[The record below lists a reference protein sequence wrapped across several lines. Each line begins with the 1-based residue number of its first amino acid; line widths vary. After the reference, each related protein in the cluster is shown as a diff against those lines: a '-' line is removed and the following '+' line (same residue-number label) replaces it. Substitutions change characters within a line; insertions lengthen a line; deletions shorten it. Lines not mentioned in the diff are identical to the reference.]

1 MYSATQKQAVDWPGF
16 AARAAAAV
24 GWQGGSQITRRS
36 AVTAR
41 APKPASY
48 DEAPTR
54 PVEVPASHIETIVS
68 AMDYLSPA
76 RARILGRLLTA
87 TQPGLCGGNKVLQP
101 LWANEMMDR
110 AYQMVR
116 LTRLLDRRLPRDD
129 DDPMDDSLE
138 WRIASNLTETLRAL
152 HIRKDDEKLPCSD
165 LLRDTV
171 RDMAELFG
179 EAVGITGISTC
190 IDRLDLPAFKR
201 RALVLMASHLVV
213 DILLHAAREH
223 RSPQL
228 LVTLDRPRCDIARL
242 SVGYDD
248 RAVPFGPLDGTYGVI
263 DDLAS
268 LLETDII
275 YRADRLGRFVTG
287 MEFPLR

>member
-1 MYSATQKQAVDWPGF
+1 MYSAPSKQAADWPYMTS
-16 AARAAAAV
+16 RAPALPRH
-24 GWQGGSQITRRS
+24 GGGDVAPRCATITRG
-36 AVTAR
+36 
-41 APKPASY
+41 PKPVS
-48 DEAPTR
+48 
-54 PVEVPASHIETIVS
+54 SIETMV
-68 AMDYLSPA
+68 AALDYLSPA
-76 RARILGRLLTA
+76 RARILGRLLIA
-87 TQPGLCGGNKVLQP
+87 TQPGSCGGNNILQP
-101 LWANEMMDR
+101 IWANEMMDR

-116 LTRLLDRRLPRDD
+116 LTRLLDNRVPRSDN
-129 DDPMDDSLE
+129 DPVDDSLE
-138 WRIASNLTETLRAL
+138 WRITSNLTDTLCAL
-152 HIRKDDEKLPCSD
+152 RIRKDDEALPCSD

-171 RDMAELFG
+171 RDLVELFG
-179 EAVGITGISTC
+179 EAVGVTGISTC

-228 LVTLDRPRCDIARL
+228 LVTLDQPRCGTARL

-268 LLETDII
+268 LLETDIV

-287 MEFPLR
+287 MDFPLR

>member
-1 MYSATQKQAVDWPGF
+1 MYSVTSKQASDWPGMT
-16 AARAAAAV
+16 ARARAVTRHSGSDADLRLAA
-24 GWQGGSQITRRS
+24 ITRR
-36 AVTAR
+36 
-41 APKPASY
+41 PKSVSP
-48 DEAPTR
+48 
-54 PVEVPASHIETIVS
+54 IETMVS
-68 AMDYLSPA
+68 ALEYLSPA
-76 RARILGRLLTA
+76 RARILGLLLTA
-87 TQPGLCGGNKVLQP
+87 TQPGSCGGSKVLQP
-101 LWANEMMDR
+101 IWANEMMDR

-116 LTRLLDRRLPRDD
+116 LTRLLDNRVPRNDS
-129 DDPMDDSLE
+129 DPVDDSLE
-138 WRIASNLTETLRAL
+138 WRITSNLTETLRAL
-152 HIRKDDEKLPCSD
+152 HIRTDDEAQPCSD
-165 LLRDTV
+165 LLRATV
-171 RDMAELFG
+171 RDLVELFG
-179 EAVGITGISTC
+179 EAVGVSGISTC

-228 LVTLDRPRCDIARL
+228 LVALDQPRCGVARL

-287 MEFPLR
+287 MDFPLC